1 MSRIIGYTLD
11 IEDHVLIS
19 AKPVYEE
26 PSFDEDLF
34 EFEDEDFLDDDD
46 WDLDV
51 WDLDEDEIC
60 TECGDYEKRSSEL
73 MECDSE
79 ERIDIDSNESVSD
92 DLAVELDAESE
103 AEF

>member
-34 EFEDEDFLDDDD
+34 EFEDEDFLND
-46 WDLDV
+46 
-51 WDLDEDEIC
+51 
-60 TECGDYEKRSSEL
+60 
-73 MECDSE
+73 
-79 ERIDIDSNESVSD
+79 
-92 DLAVELDAESE
+92 
-103 AEF
+103 

>member
-34 EFEDEDFLDDDD
+34 EFEDEDFLNDDD

-51 WDLDEDEIC
+51 WDLDEDEMAKFLADEYRDC
-60 TECGDYEKRSSEL
+60 PYYQPGDEYLIVRHQ
-73 MECDSE
+73 M
-79 ERIDIDSNESVSD
+79 
-92 DLAVELDAESE
+92 
-103 AEF
+103 